1 MSLFVLFGDEA
12 SLAVVKNKTVD
23 PASCTIPVK
32 SLQGCDIQNNALKA
46 TCHDLTGPTAN
57 SALSNRCFL
66 VIVKVL
72 VATFSL

>member
-23 PASCTIPVK
+23 PASSTIPVK

-46 TCHDLTGPTAN
+46 TRHALTAPTAN
-57 SALSNRCFL
+57 SALSNRCFFL
-66 VIVKVL
+66 L
-72 VATFSL
+72 TRYC